1 MEVLLS
7 AVASDL
13 VGRLVSFLI
22 SKFAEPGSTD
32 DVVRLQRSL
41 LRAQAVVEEAEARQ
55 VTSRAMLLQLNH
67 LRGEMCRGSYVL
79 DAFRRRAA
87 LPGRSYA
94 GRACV
99 PRGEG
104 ARPLRQDPSPLR

>member
-41 LRAQAVVEEAEARQ
+41 LRARAVVEEAEARQ
-55 VTSRAMLLQLNH
+55 CENMWNVVAYLGLPRLLVNIGKKCL
-67 LRGEMCRGSYVL
+67 GEYTTRLQSC
-79 DAFRRRAA
+79 
-87 LPGRSYA
+87 
-94 GRACV
+94 
-99 PRGEG
+99 
-104 ARPLRQDPSPLR
+104 

>member
-79 DAFRRRAA
+79 DAFRR
-87 LPGRSYA
+87 
-94 GRACV
+94 
-99 PRGEG
+99 
-104 ARPLRQDPSPLR
+104 